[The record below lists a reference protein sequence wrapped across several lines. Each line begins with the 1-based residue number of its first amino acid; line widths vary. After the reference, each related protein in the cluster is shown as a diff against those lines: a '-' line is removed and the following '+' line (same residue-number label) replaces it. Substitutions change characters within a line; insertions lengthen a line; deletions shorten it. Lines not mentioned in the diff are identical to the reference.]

1 MYIVYLFVAALMGI
15 GIYAVVRKDNIL
27 KKVIGLGI
35 IGHAVHVLLIN
46 IGHVEGGLIP
56 IITSENMA
64 YIGMYAVD
72 PIPQALVLTSI
83 VIDFGITILAL
94 SIVVMIYKHTHS
106 LSSKAVGRMKG

>member
-15 GIYAVVRKDNIL
+15 GIYAVVMKDNIL

-35 IGHAVHVLLIN
+35 IGHGVHVLLVN

-56 IITSENMA
+56 IITSENIA
-64 YIGMYAVD
+64 YLGMHSVD

-83 VIDFGITILAL
+83 VIDFGITVLAL
-94 SIVVMIYKHTHS
+94 SIIVMIYKHIHS
-106 LSSKAVGRMKG
+106 LSSKDVGKMKG